1 LMQIMPSTGLEIS
14 KNLHWPPDYTDSD
27 LQRALVAINFSGYYL
42 ERQFSYHGGSYFYML
57 AAYNAGPGNTA
68 QWIELANDDPDL
80 FYEVIRFEETRNY
93 IEHVYEFSKMYE
105 RLYTG

>member
-1 LMQIMPSTGLEIS
+1 
-14 KNLHWPPDYTDSD
+14 
-27 LQRALVAINFSGYYL
+27 
-42 ERQFSYHGGSYFYML
+42 ML